1 MAKFGVKIYYETFCY
16 REVEAKDKMDAYEQ
30 ACLAVDASS
39 DEEYRKEIVKNL
51 YNVDDPQIEEIKN

>member
-1 MAKFGVKIYYETFCY
+1 MAKFKVKIYYETYCY

-30 ACLAVDASS
+30 ACLAVDATS

-51 YNVDDPQIEEIKN
+51 YNVDDPEITEID

>member
-1 MAKFGVKIYYETFCY
+1 MAKFSVKIYYETYCY

-30 ACLAVDASS
+30 ACLAVDATS

-51 YNVDDPQIEEIKN
+51 YNVDDHEITEID